1 MGVRVPEEL
10 TQRQASFLIHRNALS
25 QQKIPLDPVTALTA
39 ETHRNPAL
47 SVHHAVPGNAG
58 RELEPPQGP
67 THLTRT
73 TKGTDQ
79 ISDLAVG
86 RQPTVGNT
94 GHLAPDTLIKRA
106 AGDVRFNG
114 GILGRDLDGD
124 GSADFSI
131 VVPDPKAWKNPNL
144 LLSPD

>member
-10 TQRQASFLIHRNALS
+10 TQRQASLRIHRNALS
-25 QQKIPLDPVTALTA
+25 QQQVALDPVTALTA
-39 ETHRNPAL
+39 EAHRNPPL
-47 SVHHAVPGNAG
+47 SVHHAVPGNGG
-58 RELEPPQGP
+58 RELETPQRP

-79 ISDLAVG
+79 LSDLAVG
-86 RQPTVGNT
+86 RQPTMGDSF
-94 GHLAPDTLIKRA
+94 HLTPDTLIKRA

-124 GSADFSI
+124 GSADFPI

-144 LLSPD
+144 SLSPD